1 MLFND
6 FALSL
11 MAFIN
16 FDICF
21 LIYYSYPIHQQN
33 IIKHVNKFEKKIIK
47 KNNFY
52 INFTKYFMMYII
64 NVIMYKNIFI
74 ISNFILKKYMLQYE
88 KLHKFINC

>member
-1 MLFND
+1 MI
-6 FALSL
+6 FASL
-11 MAFIN
+11 YI
-16 FDICF
+16 
-21 LIYYSYPIHQQN
+21 SYPIHQQN

-74 ISNFILKKYMLQYE
+74 ISNFILKKYILQYE